1 MQTWFSPLHVETK
14 NEMLKTRCVQI
25 NEKPYKFAI
34 YNIMSKKNYHI
45 ILNTSMRIWPELKY
59 VHFEC
64 FKCVAQKSFIIY
76 NIFNNNIYDVNIEM
90 LIAQQKI
97 FPHASPMYITRS
109 HLFSIVVVER
119 MHHCWL

>member
-1 MQTWFSPLHVETK
+1 MARTQVRSENF
-14 NEMLKTRCVQI
+14 
-25 NEKPYKFAI
+25 
-34 YNIMSKKNYHI
+34 
-45 ILNTSMRIWPELKY
+45 EL
-59 VHFEC
+59 
-64 FKCVAQKSFIIY
+64 FKCVAEKSFVIY

-119 MHHCWL
+119 MHHGWL